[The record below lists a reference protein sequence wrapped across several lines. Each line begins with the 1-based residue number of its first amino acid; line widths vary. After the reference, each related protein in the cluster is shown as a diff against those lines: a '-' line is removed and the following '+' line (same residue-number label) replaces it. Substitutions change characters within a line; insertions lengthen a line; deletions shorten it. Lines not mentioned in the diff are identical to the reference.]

1 MNALTLFAIAH
12 PYRLI
17 AAAILLVSIVDK
29 GPWA

>member
-1 MNALTLFAIAH
+1 MTRLANWSAAH
-12 PYRLI
+12 PFRLI

>member
-1 MNALTLFAIAH
+1 MTRLTLFAIAH
-12 PYRLI
+12 PFRLI